1 MSGLKLVTFDLDD
14 TLWDIRPT
22 IVKAERKMRH
32 WLSQHVPN
40 TDHWLRPDVLAGI
53 RDNLLVERPQLQ
65 HDLGQLRRLVT
76 EIAIVRSGV
85 GKPEAKKI
93 SSSAFDVF
101 LDARHDVVYFE
112 GALEALDVLSSHF
125 VLGALSNG
133 NADITRLGLDRYFSF
148 AHTAA
153 SIGLGKPHP
162 DMFQQALKSANV
174 APEEALHIGDRT
186 DHDVTGAAM
195 VGMHTLH
202 YKNILSPVMDGDIQP
217 TLVADNMQ
225 DLQKK
230 VLAFARQL
238 AD

>member
-22 IVKAERKMRH
+22 IVRAERKMRH
-32 WLSQHVPN
+32 WLSQYVPN
-40 TDHWLRPDVLAGI
+40 TDHWLRPDVLADI
-53 RDNLLVERPQLQ
+53 RDHLLAEMPKLQ

-76 EIAIVRSGV
+76 ETAIVRSGV
-85 GKPEAKKI
+85 EQSEANKV
-93 SSSAFDVF
+93 SRAAFDVF
-101 LDARHDVVYFE
+101 LDARHDIVYFE
-112 GALEALDVLSSHF
+112 GALETLDVLSSHF

-133 NADITRLGLDRYFSF
+133 NADIARLGLDRYFSF

-153 SIGLGKPHP
+153 SVGLGKPHP

-195 VGMHTLH
+195 VGMYTLH
-202 YKNILSPVMDGDIQP
+202 YKNNLSPVTDCDIQP
-217 TLVADNMQ
+217 TLVAENMQ

-230 VLAFARQL
+230 VLAFAQQL